1 MLNSEPGRERAYHS
15 AWEVAMEN
23 DSIRASGN
31 DTLVDIWINGKLRAI
46 CVTRDAIEAYVGSD
60 RATDADRCEFVR
72 THLPLVV
79 TSVKSK
85 LRMVD
90 PDSESVTI
98 EAGQLGRE
106 TGDRRRGERRR
117 TDRRKTTKPKEEL
130 PHGERR
136 RSERRRS
143 ERRRPPNKPA

>member
-1 MLNSEPGRERAYHS
+1 
-15 AWEVAMEN
+15 MEN
-23 DSIRASGN
+23 DSIRASGT

-46 CVTRDAIEAYVGSD
+46 CVTRDAIDAYVGSNQVTK
-60 RATDADRCEFVR
+60 ATDDDRCEFVR

-85 LRMVD
+85 LRLID
-90 PDSESVTI
+90 PNAESVTI

-106 TGDRRRGERRR
+106 AGDRRRSERRR
-117 TDRRKTTKPKEEL
+117 TDRRKSSKPKEDL

-136 RSERRRS
+136 STERRRS